1 MINEIKTSS
10 VTEQSYKP
18 QRDLFKFS
26 DKGSSKDL
34 KNVNLSSKSRPT
46 STKKKKLITH
56 VADDIAKKIKEIEP
70 EVNETSEINYCFK
83 FKNDKEFYNG
93 FVKKFYTNFKVE
105 KKIFFDIIGKPT
117 ALSEDKIRNIVD
129 VSNFYCIGFFRYSY
143 FR

>member
-70 EVNETSEINYCFK
+70 EVNETSEINYSFK
-83 FKNDKEFYNG
+83 FKNDKEFYSG

-105 KKIFFDIIGKPT
+105 KKIFFDIIGKPPI
-117 ALSEDKIRNIVD
+117 LSEDKIRNIVD
-129 VSNFYCIGFFRYSY
+129 VNNFIFLGFFRYSY
-143 FR
+143 FG